1 MPENCISHAAGKK
14 HSGDLFFFSF
24 CFSPAYQ
31 PTLSTVIANCETLKD
46 SISDDTDSV
55 PSHSM
60 GSLKTEDNEKI
71 TEKTSTPR
79 REFEINER
87 KDKNESGTG
96 NDITNNDDNET
107 KDDDTECVVS

>member
-1 MPENCISHAAGKK
+1 MPENYYFSRSRERTFRWFI
-14 HSGDLFFFSF
+14 FFSF

-55 PSHSM
+55 LSHSI

-107 KDDDTECVVS
+107 KDDDTECVIS